1 MTFFYW
7 FHLQLVTHQITK
19 VALAEVTGLSQSTM
33 KNANLKNSMPKMST
47 IIMICEGINILN
59 QGSKDD
65 LNALVEE
72 AMHTYPEYQ
81 YAINR
86 LEKQQ

>member
-33 KNANLKNSMPKMST
+33 KNANLKN
-47 IIMICEGINILN
+47 

-65 LNALVEE
+65 FNALVEE